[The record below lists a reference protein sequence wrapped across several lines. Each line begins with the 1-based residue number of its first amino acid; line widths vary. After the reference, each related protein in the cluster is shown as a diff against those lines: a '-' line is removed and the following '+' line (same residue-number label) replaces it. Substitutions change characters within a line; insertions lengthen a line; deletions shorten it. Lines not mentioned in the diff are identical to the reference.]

1 MKCWEIG
8 LLCIFISL
16 SVSAQR
22 PRYEKMSPF
31 VREAMASALA
41 TKQLSRS
48 QSDNRLLTAFVRID
62 GNAAEVLRQ
71 YGCKGLARVGD
82 ISIAAI
88 PLNKLGALSCGRQVK
103 RIEAG
108 RRCSVQMDTT
118 RLVVNAETAYTGEGL
133 PQVYTGRGVV
143 VGVQDIGFDLTHP
156 NFYSADM
163 SRYRIKALWDQLSRD
178 TVGSTLYVGRDYIG
192 KDALLE
198 LGHPVDGETQTHGTH
213 TTGIAAGSGS
223 EGNGVVSPYRGLAC
237 DADLV
242 LVDNAA
248 DNTSLIDPKDYYK
261 YTYATDALGF
271 KYIFDYAERM
281 KQPCVINF
289 SEGSSQDFHGNDQ
302 LYYELLAKLIGP
314 GRIIVSSA
322 GNDGARNTYI
332 HKPVGQQRAGGFV
345 LSSEKHFN
353 CTAKSKQT
361 FTFRISIYNN
371 VTSPT
376 MIDVL
381 TTDVCGARDSLLTDS
396 LLVGGKKYIWR
407 VLAYPN
413 SYDMSETA
421 YDFQLSSPSKV
432 GDSPQVS
439 LQVMGR
445 EADVKLYRMSGYMF
459 PHTLDP
465 VLNAGDCRYTIFS
478 PSSSPDVICVGS
490 TSYRTQF
497 INYLDEKKVYDSGRN
512 GIRSPFSAMGP
523 TLDGRIKPDVMAPGQ
538 NIVSSYSTFFINN
551 PKNVNGSVQSD
562 VRHFEFNGRTYAWN
576 SNAGTSMSAPVVA
589 GAIALWLQADPTLT
603 PADCLEIF
611 SKTCIHYDTTLAY
624 PNNLYGYGQIDVVA
638 GLKEV
643 LRRKALSI
651 NIIDDKRKVEQDD
664 NRIYLLDGRYVGTG
678 DINLPKGIYIRNG
691 KKLIK

>member
-1 MKCWEIG
+1 MNR
-8 LLCIFISL
+8 LLVYILFIFTSFNI
-16 SVSAQR
+16 SAQR

-31 VREAMASALA
+31 VREAMASALVS
-41 TKQLSRS
+41 KQLTRS
-48 QSDNRLLTAFVRID
+48 QNDNRLLTAFVRIE
-62 GNAAEVLRQ
+62 GNAGEVLRQ
-71 YGCKGLARVGD
+71 YGCKELARIGD

-88 PLNKLGALSCGRQVK
+88 PLNKLGALSCGREVK
-103 RIEAG
+103 RIETG

-118 RLVVNAETAYTGEGL
+118 RQVVNAETLYTGEGL
-133 PQVYTGRGVV
+133 SQSYTGRGVV

-163 SRYRIKALWDQLSRD
+163 TRYRIQAMWDQLSRD
-178 TVGSTLYVGRDYIG
+178 TIGSTLYVGRDYVG
-192 KDALLE
+192 KDALLQ

-213 TTGIAAGSGS
+213 TAGIAAGSGA
-223 EGNGVVSPYRGLAC
+223 EGNGVVSPYRGVAC

-248 DNTSLIDPKDYYK
+248 DNASLIDPKDYYK

-271 KYIFDYAERM
+271 KYIFDYAERTH
-281 KQPCVINF
+281 QPCVINF
-289 SEGSSQDFHGNDQ
+289 SEGSSQDFHGYDQ

-332 HKPVGQQRAGGFV
+332 HKSVGQERAGAFIM
-345 LSSEKHFN
+345 SREKRFS
-353 CTAKSKQT
+353 CTAKSKQA
-361 FTFRISIYNN
+361 FTFRVNIYDN
-371 VTSPT
+371 VESPT
-376 MIDVL
+376 RIDVL
-381 TTDVCGARDSLLTDS
+381 TADVCSARDSLLTDS

-413 SYDMSETA
+413 SYDASETA

-439 LQVMGR
+439 LQVVGR
-445 EADVKLYRMSGYMF
+445 GADVELYRMSGYMF

-465 VLNAGDCRYTIFS
+465 VLDAGDCRYTIFS

-497 INYLDEKKVYDSGRN
+497 INYLGEKKVYDSGRN

-538 NIVSSYSTFFINN
+538 NIISSYSTFFINN

-562 VRHFEFNGRTYAWN
+562 VRHFDYNGRIYAWN

-603 PADCLEIF
+603 PADCLDIF
-611 SKTCIHYDTTLAY
+611 SKTCTRYDASLSY
-624 PNNLYGYGQIDVVA
+624 PNNLYGYGQIDVAA
-638 GLKEV
+638 GLREV
-643 LRRKALSI
+643 LRRKALGI
-651 NIIDDKRKVEQDD
+651 DTIDDKRKQERYD
-664 NRIYLLDGRYVGTG
+664 NRIYLLDGRYVGTS
-678 DINLPKGIYIRNG
+678 DVNLPKGIYIRNG
-691 KKLIK
+691 KKFIK